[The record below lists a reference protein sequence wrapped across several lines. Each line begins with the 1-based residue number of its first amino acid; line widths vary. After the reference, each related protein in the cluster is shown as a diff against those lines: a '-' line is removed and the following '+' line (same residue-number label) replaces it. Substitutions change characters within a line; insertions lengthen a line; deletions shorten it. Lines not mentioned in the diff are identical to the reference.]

1 MEERTKTK
9 ERAEMKEGYA
19 TVELCGTVSE
29 DERAFDKCTCVN
41 VRAGDAWVQVRA
53 YWDDKID
60 MPRKMLKGDD
70 IRVVGDL
77 CTYKSKEGDKR
88 VFVKAKSIASV

>member
-9 ERAEMKEGYA
+9 ERAEMKEGFA
-19 TVELCGTVSE
+19 TVELRGKVSD

-60 MPRKMLKGDD
+60 MPRQMLKGDE
-70 IRVVGDL
+70 IRVVGEL

-88 VFVKAKSIASV
+88 VFVKAKSIVSV